1 MLNIKNQH
9 LLSFMVTEANNAVA
23 VTNPA
28 TGELVGHAPISS
40 QAELANAIERAHV
53 AQKEWAKVP
62 AKSRAAS
69 LHRWHQL
76 ILENKEDL
84 ARIMTIEQGKPLSEA
99 TGEVVYGA
107 SFIEWFAEE
116 AKRTYGDSIPS
127 TVAGKRLVTIK
138 QPIGVACAITPWN
151 FPIAMITRKAAP
163 ALAAGCS
170 FVVKPSDET
179 PLSAFAVVELA
190 YQAGIP
196 KDLLQVVLGDS
207 PEQIGELFT
216 SHPRIKKIS
225 FTGSTRV
232 GSILMAQAA
241 KGIKR
246 TSMELGG
253 NAPFIVFDDA
263 DIDAAVQ
270 GAMASKFRNAGQT
283 CVCAN
288 RFYVHSKVYD
298 EFVAKFD
305 QAVQQLKI
313 GNGLDEGVTIGPVVS
328 QNAKNNIQALID
340 RAVEQGA
347 TPVTPTQELDGL
359 FLQPVILKN
368 VKHSMDIVQQE
379 IFGPVAP
386 VMQFETDKELI
397 EMANDT
403 IYGLASYF
411 YSQNIHRVWN
421 IAEALEYGMVGIND
435 GLISTEVAPFGG
447 VKQSG
452 IGREGAKEGIDE
464 YMDIKYLCFGSN

>member
-84 ARIMTIEQGKPLSEA
+84 ARIMTIEQGKPLAEA

-196 KDLLQVVLGDS
+196 KDLLQVVLGES
-207 PEQIGELFT
+207 PEQVGTLFT

-241 KGIKR
+241 QGIKR

-305 QAVQQLKI
+305 QAVQLLKI

-386 VMQFETDKELI
+386 VMQFETDEELI

>member
-84 ARIMTIEQGKPLSEA
+84 ARIMTIEQGKPLAEA

-263 DIDAAVQ
+263 DIDVAVQ

-305 QAVQQLKI
+305 KAVQQLKI

-386 VMQFETDKELI
+386 VMQFETDEELI